1 MSVLMITTETCG
13 PCKAMKPMV
22 IDAAAEANVP
32 LSIRTVKAGDPLLDQ
47 YNVRSVPTLIRLKG
61 DTEVARMVGKQ
72 TTEAIRKFFQ

>member
-22 IDAAAEANVP
+22 IDAAAETNVH